1 MSRSYRKVAKLP
13 VCCVGHKGIKEW
25 KHDTKQQRRA
35 REKEQMNGIVE
46 DEEGFDEETCT
57 PIKYQKVKDMND
69 WAGPHDGWRT
79 YSPKS
84 VEHIIE
90 QWHNPPEHLKD
101 MEPPADEMRKI
112 EKRRYQY
119 FSK

>member
-13 VCCVGHKGIKEW
+13 VCRVGHKGMKGW

-57 PIKYQKVKDMND
+57 PIKYQKAKDMND

-79 YSPKS
+79 YGPKS

-90 QWHNPPEHLKD
+90 QWRNPPEHLKD
-101 MEPPADEMRKI
+101 MEPLADEMRKI
-112 EKRRYQY
+112 EKTRYQY

>member
-13 VCCVGHKGIKEW
+13 ICCVGHKGMKRWKENSRRG
-25 KHDTKQQRRA
+25 RRA

-57 PIKYQKVKDMND
+57 PIKYQKDRSTND
-69 WAGPHDGWRT
+69 WTGPHDGWRT
-79 YSPKS
+79 YGPKS
-84 VEHIIE
+84 VERIIE

>member
-13 VCCVGHKGIKEW
+13 VCCVGHKGIKKW
-25 KHDTKQQRRA
+25 KENSRRGRRA
-35 REKEQMNGIVE
+35 REKEQMNGIVV
-46 DEEGFDEETCT
+46 DEEGYDEETCT
-57 PIKYQKVKDMND
+57 PIKYQKDRSTND
-69 WAGPHDGWRT
+69 WTGPHDGWRT

-90 QWHNPPEHLKD
+90 QWHNPPEHLRD
-101 MEPPADEMRKI
+101 MEPPTDEMWKI

>member
-1 MSRSYRKVAKLP
+1 MSRSYRKVFKCP
-13 VCCVGHKGIKEW
+13 CDRVSRESMKKW
-25 KHDTKQQRRA
+25 KHDTRQQRRA
-35 REKEQMNGIVE
+35 REKAQMNGIVE

-69 WAGPHDGWRT
+69 WAGPHDGWCT
-79 YSPKS
+79 YGPKY
-84 VEHIIE
+84 VERVIAV
-90 QWHNPPEHLKD
+90 WRNPPEHLKD

>member
-13 VCCVGHKGIKEW
+13 VCCVGHKGIKKW
-25 KHDTKQQRRA
+25 KKNSSRGRRA
-35 REKEQMNGIVE
+35 REKEQMNGIVI
-46 DEEGFDEETCT
+46 DEEGYDEETCT
-57 PIKYQKVKDMND
+57 PIKYQKDCSTND
-69 WAGPHDGWRT
+69 WTGPHDGWRT

-112 EKRRYQY
+112 QKRRYQY